1 MTVIDII
8 STTLF
13 EALVIISAI
22 IFWFGTLLFIAAT
35 DELFPLP
42 NNPDEDEE
50 EK

>member
-22 IFWFGTLLFIAAT
+22 VFWWGTLLFIAAT

-42 NNPDEDEE
+42 NNPDEGEE